1 MIFENLTKNDV
12 LFCESKGSKVLK
24 LIEKVGETWIGRDI
38 FSNQNFELT
47 NSDQFK
53 LVNRNRKVTPL
64 SLVKLFESKDS
75 QTTLTEKEVL
85 IVDYIKDNYDPD
97 ELEEMRISYKNGTIG
112 KSNLLDFQSMRRYL
126 NLTSGYS
133 QDNLIQYVYCAIE
146 NINKTITTSTQI
158 KRFQEFTFYW
168 NEETIVTEFTTYR
181 VGFSAI
187 DRSDAEKIIEV
198 IKDDFWSYDPES
210 TDSDYGDREFV
221 KMSNPE
227 IYEDKSTKL
236 VIR

>member
-53 LVNRNRKVTPL
+53 LVNRNRKITPL

-112 KSNLLDFQSMRRYL
+112 KSNLLNFQSMRRYL
-126 NLTSGYS
+126 NLRSGYS
-133 QDNLIQYVYCAIE
+133 QDNLIQYVFCAIE

-168 NEETIVTEFTTYR
+168 VEEALVTELTTYR
-181 VGFSAI
+181 VEFSAI
-187 DRSDAEKIIEV
+187 DMSDAEKIIEV
-198 IKDDFWSYDPES
+198 IKDDFWSYDPEAND
-210 TDSDYGDREFV
+210 TDYGDREFV

-227 IYEDKSTKL
+227 IYEDTSPKL
-236 VIR
+236 VIE